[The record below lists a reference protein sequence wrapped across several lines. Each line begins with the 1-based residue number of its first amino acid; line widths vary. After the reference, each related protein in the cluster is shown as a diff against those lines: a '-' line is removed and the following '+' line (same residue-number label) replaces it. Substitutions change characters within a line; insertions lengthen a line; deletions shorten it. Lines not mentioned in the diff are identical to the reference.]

1 MILGTAEIRLSIRD
15 ARTLK
20 DKRRVLASLKD
31 RIRNKFNVSVAEIGD
46 LDFVQSATLA
56 IAHVANDS
64 RYINGTLDKLV
75 GIVRT
80 FPAAE
85 LVDYRIEII

>member
-1 MILGTAEIRLSIRD
+1 MILGTVEIRLALHD

-31 RIRNKFNVSVAEIGD
+31 RIRGRFNVSVAEVDG
-46 LDFVQSATLA
+46 LDFIQSATLG

-64 RYINGTLDKLV
+64 RYVNGTLNKLV
-75 GIVRT
+75 DMVRR
-80 FPAAE
+80 FPAAS
-85 LVDYRIEII
+85 LVDYTIEVM